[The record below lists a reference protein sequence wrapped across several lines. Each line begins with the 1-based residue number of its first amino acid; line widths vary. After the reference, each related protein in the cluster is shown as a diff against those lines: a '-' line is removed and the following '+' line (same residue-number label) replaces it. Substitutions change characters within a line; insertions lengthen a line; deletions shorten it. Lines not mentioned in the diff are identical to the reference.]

1 MGRRTNTAVWLDKYQ
16 RWQIKVQRDGKRR
29 TFTSSTPG
37 RAGQREAN
45 AKADQW
51 LDFGIDGSQRV
62 KDLWDRYTEG
72 LRAISTTTY
81 KRGCYMG
88 EAWVKPRI
96 GHKKISSLTE
106 QDLQDVINAAARSGI
121 RDKSRGL
128 SKKSLENI
136 RAELKAFLKFCR
148 KAKVTTM
155 YPEDLT
161 VPAGARRSEK
171 TVAQPKHLDILFS
184 SEVTT
189 YRGKLICDPLVNA
202 YRLAVTTGLRPG
214 ELLGLEWADIEGNRV
229 YVRRSINVFSEQT
242 QGKNENAVRAFTMI
256 PEALQVIEAQR
267 ASTGQRAGRI
277 FEIPTQRVFR
287 DSWYRYCKCNCI
299 PHITPYE
306 LRHTFVSIAK
316 VLPEG
321 QVKPLV
327 GHSKDM
333 DTFGTYGHSI
343 GDDSAATA
351 QALSSAFQAVLQAGK
366 GRVG

>member
-1 MGRRTNTAVWLDKYQ
+1 
-16 RWQIKVQRDGKRR
+16 
-29 TFTSSTPG
+29 
-37 RAGQREAN
+37 
-45 AKADQW
+45 
-51 LDFGIDGSQRV
+51 
-62 KDLWDRYTEG
+62 
-72 LRAISTTTY
+72 
-81 KRGCYMG
+81 MG

-267 ASTGQRAGRI
+267 PLQASERAGYSKFRRSEFSGI
-277 FEIPTQRVFR
+277 AGTGIASATVFPILPPTNCGIP
-287 DSWYRYCKCNCI
+287 S
-299 PHITPYE
+299 
-306 LRHTFVSIAK
+306 
-316 VLPEG
+316 
-321 QVKPLV
+321 
-327 GHSKDM
+327 
-333 DTFGTYGHSI
+333 
-343 GDDSAATA
+343 
-351 QALSSAFQAVLQAGK
+351 
-366 GRVG
+366 